1 MRNVD
6 LLRTLSG
13 CRFYQNYLQ
22 THDGGGSPPSHEPGP
37 RSRPPRRWIDQVFRK
52 YSLTVGWLLLGSI
65 LLIVVPLWLVYPPY
79 GKASLLGA
87 PPMVVGALSW
97 MAGAW
102 WAWDKDQRVLMAV
115 TMGAMPGRLFI
126 GLAWV
131 WVVIT
136 IREVP
141 IIPFVFSMMWYW
153 ILFAVPEFAMLV
165 ELSQKRASRDRA
177 DQHAT
182 LHAPTARQCEPEE
195 THGRVHEPDQRVRP
209 PHANPLGGESPEP
222 PPSPRPGRTRPEN
235 ER

>member
-1 MRNVD
+1 MRNAD

-22 THDGGGSPPSHEPGP
+22 THDGGGTPPSREPAP
-37 RSRPPRRWIDQVFRK
+37 RSRPPRRWVDQVFRK
-52 YSLTVGWLLLGSI
+52 YSLTVGWLLLGSL
-65 LLIVVPLWLVYPPY
+65 LLIVAPLWLVHPPY

-97 MAGAW
+97 MVGVW

-131 WVVIT
+131 WVVLT

-141 IIPFVFSMMWYW
+141 LVPFVFSMMWYW
-153 ILFAVPEFAMLV
+153 IVFAVPEFAMLV
-165 ELSQKRASRDRA
+165 ELSQKRASQTMAPR
-177 DQHAT
+177 
-182 LHAPTARQCEPEE
+182 PTARTPAASEPEPE
-195 THGRVHEPDQRVRP
+195 DIRGHVHEPDPRVRP
-209 PHANPLGGESPEP
+209 PHANPLGETSPES
-222 PPSPRPGRTRPEN
+222 PPSPQPGRTRPEK